1 MERKYLP
8 NFSELL
14 DRLSI
19 VQLKIINIPEHKK
32 EYEEEKSL
40 ILHDIDLLLKDIKVT
55 AKILWATQVIALTN
69 KSIWDSESKARL
81 GGNEQD
87 KQLRWTHS
95 LNGIR
100 NSAKNVISRELGE
113 RVDLRIDCLAAELCE
128 EFGNWNIFEN
138 E

>member
-1 MERKYLP
+1 LERKYLP